1 MKVSWVF
8 DLISP
13 YSYLAL
19 KQLPLLPAGTELK
32 LVPVLFAGLLNH
44 HGQVGPAE
52 ITSKRRFTYR
62 FIVWRARK
70 MGVPL
75 KMPPAHPFNPL
86 SALRLVIAAGSDRRS
101 VETAFDFVFGQ
112 GRDVADPAV
121 LVDLARELGVADVQA
136 ALNDPDVKQ
145 TLRSNT
151 DWAIER
157 GVFGVPTFVI
167 GPELFWGHDALE
179 MAVDYLRDPA
189 QFNDREM
196 SRIDTLPVGVTRP
209 RVTPT
214 GRSG

>member
-1 MKVSWVF
+1 MKICWVF

-13 YSYLAL
+13 YSYLSL
-19 KQLPLLPAGTELK
+19 KQLPLLPAGTQLE

-44 HGQVGPAE
+44 HGHVGPAE
-52 ITSKRRFTYR
+52 IASKRRFTYR

-70 MGVPL
+70 MDVPL

-121 LVDLARELGVADVQA
+121 LADLGRELGIEAVEV
-136 ALNDPDVKQ
+136 ALNDPEVKQ
-145 TLRSNT
+145 TLRNNT

-167 GPELFWGHDALE
+167 GDELFWGHDAFD

-189 QFNDREM
+189 RFNDREM

-209 RVTPT
+209 RVTRP
-214 GRSG
+214 